1 MKRTL
6 VVGVDGSPESRAA
19 AAWAA
24 EEAVRRDLHVHVVHA
39 WLWQPLAVPVVQ
51 DRSVEARRAQE
62 ILDDTRAE
70 LTRRHPRLSLT
81 AEVVPDVPVPALLR
95 AAKDAEMLVLGTRGH
110 SALAGFLLGSYG
122 QQLIASA
129 ECPVVSVR
137 ARDGLARPEPAGDE
151 RAAEGEAVAGGEVVV
166 GQQGSVEE
174 SADVLRFAFE
184 AAAARKVPLRAVR
197 AWSLPPVYAYSLG
210 SMWIAE
216 QLGGLEP
223 FEKVALEQALEPW
236 KAKYPEVDVVAQVEQ
251 GSAGHVLLSA
261 ASDALL
267 LVVGRR
273 IRESA
278 LGPRT
283 GSVAHAV
290 LHHSVCPVAVVP
302 HH

>member
-6 VVGVDGSPESRAA
+6 VVGLDGSPESRAA
-19 AAWAA
+19 ADWAA

-39 WLWQPLAVPVVQ
+39 WLWQPLSVPLVQ
-51 DRSVEARRAQE
+51 DQGVEARRAQE
-62 ILDDTRAE
+62 ILEETRAD

-110 SALAGFLLGSYG
+110 GALAGCLLGSYG

-137 ARDGLARPEPAGDE
+137 ARHGI
-151 RAAEGEAVAGGEVVV
+151 AETGPTEGEVVV
-166 GQQGSVEE
+166 GQQGGVEE

-197 AWSLPPVYAYSLG
+197 AWNLPPVYGYSPG

-216 QLGGLEP
+216 QFGGLETY
-223 FEKVALEQALEPW
+223 EKAALEQALEPW
-236 KAKYPEVDVVAQVEQ
+236 RVSFPDVDVIAHVEH
-251 GSAGHVLLSA
+251 GSAGHVLLSV
-261 ASDALL
+261 ASDARL
-267 LVVGRR
+267 LVVGRQ

-278 LGPRT
+278 LGTRT

-290 LHHSVCPVAVVP
+290 LHHSTCPVAVVP

>member
-6 VVGVDGSPESRAA
+6 VVGVDGSTESRAA
-19 AAWAA
+19 ADWAA
-24 EEAVRRDLHVHVVHA
+24 EEAERRDMHVHLVHA

-51 DRSVEARRAQE
+51 DRGVEARRAQE
-62 ILDDTRAE
+62 ILEETQAE
-70 LTRRHPRLSLT
+70 LTRHHPRLSLT

-122 QQLIASA
+122 QQLIAST

-137 ARDGLARPEPAGDE
+137 ARHGIAAPGPAE
-151 RAAEGEAVAGGEVVV
+151 GEVVV
-166 GQQGSVEE
+166 GQQGGVEE

-184 AAAARKVPLRAVR
+184 AAAARRSPLRAVR
-197 AWSLPPVYAYSLG
+197 AWSMPPVYGYSPG
-210 SMWIAE
+210 SLWIAD

-223 FEKVALEQALEPW
+223 YEKAALEQALEPW
-236 KAKYPEVDVVAQVEQ
+236 RVRYPEVDVIAHVEH
-251 GSAGHVLLSA
+251 GSAGHVLLSV
-261 ASDALL
+261 ASDAQL
-267 LVVGRR
+267 LVVGRQ
-273 IRESA
+273 IRDSA
-278 LGPRT
+278 LGTRT

-290 LHHSVCPVAVVP
+290 LHHSACPVAVVP

>member
-19 AAWAA
+19 AGWAA

-51 DRSVEARRAQE
+51 DRGVEARRAQE
-62 ILDDTRAE
+62 IVDGTRAE

-95 AAKDAEMLVLGTRGH
+95 AAKGAEMLVLGTRGH

-137 ARDGLARPEPAGDE
+137 ARDGIATPGAAG
-151 RAAEGEAVAGGEVVV
+151 AEGATGGEVVV
-166 GQQGSVEE
+166 GQQGGAEE

-184 AAAARKVPLRAVR
+184 TAAARRAPLRAVR
-197 AWSLPPVYAYSLG
+197 AWSLPPVYAYSPG
-210 SMWIAE
+210 SMWVAE
-216 QLGGLEP
+216 QFGGLEP
-223 FEKVALEQALEPW
+223 FEKAALEQALEPW
-236 KAKYPEVDVVAQVEQ
+236 KAKYPEVEVVAQVQQ

-261 ASDALL
+261 ASDARL

-290 LHHSVCPVAVVP
+290 LHHSTCPVAVVP